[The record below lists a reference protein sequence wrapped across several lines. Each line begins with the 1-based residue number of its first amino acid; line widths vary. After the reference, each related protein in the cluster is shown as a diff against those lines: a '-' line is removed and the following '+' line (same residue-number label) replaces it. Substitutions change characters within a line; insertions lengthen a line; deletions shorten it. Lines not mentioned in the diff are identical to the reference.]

1 MVVSNKIAGAMA
13 VVAVALS
20 FCLYAFAFEPFGVAE
35 FAYVFAIPAI
45 LACKVLF
52 VENKKRPRDPSKP
65 KPFLRAYLAAAFAG
79 SYLAWVWLLV
89 WLRHVYPPSGWLAV
103 VLLPL
108 VISSLFVF
116 PWFAALPLMLP
127 KSSEDAFSRLLK
139 LAGLAGLWVLLEWVR
154 SWIFTGFPWL
164 PLGNSQ
170 WTRIASIQSASW
182 GGVWIISFTLVFFNL
197 AVAEYGY
204 RVYLIQR
211 KKFLRGESG
220 ISKFA
225 PEFYAAL
232 LLVFAS
238 MWTYVANLPRAENET
253 KLFRAGLVQPDFAGI
268 LKWDDSLA
276 SENFGVVNNLSSAL
290 AQREVD
296 VILLPEAAT
305 PPRYPINLP
314 IGKSWIESLAK
325 RLNTPILTCNMTY
338 DIETRDAENGAFF
351 VSEKTGVEPK
361 YYAKQHLVPFG
372 EYVPAPFAFLGKVV
386 PVGNLKRGEGSAP
399 VPAKIRGK
407 GYKVGVMICY
417 EDVFAPLGRAASENA
432 DMLFVCTNDSWYGTE
447 AGAWQ
452 HASHSAIQAVANRKI
467 LLRSS
472 NNGLSAVF
480 DQYGRMLPCT
490 TVKTP
495 DAKAWRGTLP
505 IPPRQPEISDE
516 AGRPLDA
523 RTLKPKRPSPMTDE
537 NGSIYFRGCGY
548 ADVISYKN
556 FGAPTFYQKYGDWV
570 VWASAVL
577 FALGAFK
584 SRKKSLK

>member
-89 WLRHVYPPSGWLAV
+89 WLRHVYPPAGWFAV

-108 VISSLFVF
+108 VISTLFVF
-116 PWFAALPLMLP
+116 PWFAALPYMLP
-127 KSSEDAFSRLLK
+127 KSAEDAFSRMLK

-154 SWIFTGFPWL
+154 GWIFTGFPWL

-197 AVAEYGY
+197 ATAEYGY

-220 ISKFA
+220 VSKFA

-238 MWTYVANLPRAENET
+238 MWTYIANMPRAENET

-290 AQREVD
+290 ALLEVD
-296 VILLPEAAT
+296 VILLP
-305 PPRYPINLP
+305 
-314 IGKSWIESLAK
+314 
-325 RLNTPILTCNMTY
+325 
-338 DIETRDAENGAFF
+338 
-351 VSEKTGVEPK
+351 
-361 YYAKQHLVPFG
+361 
-372 EYVPAPFAFLGKVV
+372 
-386 PVGNLKRGEGSAP
+386 
-399 VPAKIRGK
+399 
-407 GYKVGVMICY
+407 
-417 EDVFAPLGRAASENA
+417 
-432 DMLFVCTNDSWYGTE
+432 
-447 AGAWQ
+447 
-452 HASHSAIQAVANRKI
+452 
-467 LLRSS
+467 
-472 NNGLSAVF
+472 
-480 DQYGRMLPCT
+480 
-490 TVKTP
+490 
-495 DAKAWRGTLP
+495 
-505 IPPRQPEISDE
+505 
-516 AGRPLDA
+516 
-523 RTLKPKRPSPMTDE
+523 
-537 NGSIYFRGCGY
+537 
-548 ADVISYKN
+548 
-556 FGAPTFYQKYGDWV
+556 
-570 VWASAVL
+570 
-577 FALGAFK
+577 
-584 SRKKSLK
+584 